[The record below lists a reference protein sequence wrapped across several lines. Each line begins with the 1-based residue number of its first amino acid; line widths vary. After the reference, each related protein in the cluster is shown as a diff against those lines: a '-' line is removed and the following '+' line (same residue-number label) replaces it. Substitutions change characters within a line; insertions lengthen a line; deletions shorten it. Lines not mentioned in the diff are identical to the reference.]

1 MAPSLMFSVAK
12 APLPLTVEA
21 LMAIAPLLMAGRFF
35 LRKKPMAKPTAIPG
49 TRAKEMMTGRLGSIT
64 NFY

>member
-35 LRKKPMAKPTAIPG
+35 FEEETDGKTNRY
-49 TRAKEMMTGRLGSIT
+49 TRNESERNDDGKVGLH
-64 NFY
+64 N